1 MTASS
6 NHNTTAAIA
15 APDRPQTA
23 TFPRIK
29 FSKRGFSI
37 DHPDPEAGE
46 RLMADAFGVA
56 DSDAMYGILKQ
67 LVKASVNGAR
77 LDHANLAFMIS
88 MMQGIKPRDAI
99 EAMLAAQMICVHVTA
114 MRSAQHLAG
123 ADNIQCQDSAARA
136 LGKLVRTFPAQ
147 IEALNRYRNKGEP
160 AITVQ
165 NLSVQDGGKAIV
177 GNVTQHARMI
187 VSQPGAPAALADAR
201 TVPMPIVGEH
211 EQVIATHDAPA

>member
-6 NHNTTAAIA
+6 NHDAAAITSG
-15 APDRPQTA
+15 DRPQT
-23 TFPRIK
+23 TEFPRIK
-29 FSKRGFSI
+29 FSKRGFAI
-37 DHPDPEAGE
+37 DHPDLEAGE

-67 LVKASVNGAR
+67 LVKASVNGSK

-99 EAMLAAQMICVHVTA
+99 EAMLAAQMVCVHVTA
-114 MRSAQHLAG
+114 MRSAHHLAS
-123 ADNIQCQDSAARA
+123 AVDIQCQDSAARA

-147 IEALNRYRNKGEP
+147 IEALNRYRNKSEP

-165 NLSVQDGGKAIV
+165 NLSVQHGGKAIV

-187 VSQPGAPAALADAR
+187 VAQPSEVAALADAR
-201 TVPMPIVGEH
+201 TVPMPIVGER
-211 EQVIATHDAPA
+211 EPVNASQDASA